1 MQTSEYPYPG
11 ANLFLKPPGHFVSP
25 EMGACRDMDTVRCFV
40 LFCVFLC
47 VRPRRHRPLGVL
59 FCVFLCVFVFCVC
72 VLSSVLLS
80 VFSCVFVLVVVVG
93 GVVCTCA
100 CVVVVGGA
108 PPLPMMTSLYPLY
121 RKGIR
126 PYSAGPVR

>member
-40 LFCVFLC
+40 LFCVVLC
-47 VRPRRHRPLGVL
+47 VFVCSPETASAVR
-59 FCVFLCVFVFCVC
+59 CVVLCVFVFCVC

-80 VFSCVFVLVVVVG
+80 VFACVFVLVVVVG
-93 GVVCTCA
+93 GVVCA
-100 CVVVVGGA
+100 CVVWGERV

>member
-40 LFCVFLC
+40 LFCV
-47 VRPRRHRPLGVL
+47 V
-59 FCVFLCVFVFCVC
+59 LCVFVCSPETASAVRCVVLCVFVCCVC

-93 GVVCTCA
+93 GVVCA
-100 CVVVVGGA
+100 CVVWGE
-108 PPLPMMTSLYPLY
+108 
-121 RKGIR
+121 R
-126 PYSAGPVR
+126 

>member
-40 LFCVFLC
+40 LFCVVLC
-47 VRPRRHRPLGVL
+47 VFVCSPETASAVR
-59 FCVFLCVFVFCVC
+59 CVVLCVFVFCVC

-93 GVVCTCA
+93 GVVCA
-100 CVVVVGGA
+100 CVVWGERV

>member
-40 LFCVFLC
+40 LFCV
-47 VRPRRHRPLGVL
+47 V
-59 FCVFLCVFVFCVC
+59 LCVFVCSPETASAVRCVVLCVFVCCVC

-93 GVVCTCA
+93 GVVCA
-100 CVVVVGGA
+100 CVVWGERV

>member
-1 MQTSEYPYPG
+1 MSGYGYRP
-11 ANLFLKPPGHFVSP
+11 
-25 EMGACRDMDTVRCFV
+25 
-40 LFCVFLC
+40 LFCVVLC
-47 VRPRRHRPLGVL
+47 VFVCSPETASAVR
-59 FCVFLCVFVFCVC
+59 CVVLCVFVFCVC

-93 GVVCTCA
+93 GVVCA
-100 CVVVVGGA
+100 CVVWGERV